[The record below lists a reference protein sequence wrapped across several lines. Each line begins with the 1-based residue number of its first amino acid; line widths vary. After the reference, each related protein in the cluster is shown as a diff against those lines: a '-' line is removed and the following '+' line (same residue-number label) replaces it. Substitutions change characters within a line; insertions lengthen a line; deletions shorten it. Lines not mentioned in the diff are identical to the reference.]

1 MFQVFDKIL
10 KKQNVSDEDLEKIS
24 TFVMNQYLSGDRV
37 AVQLANIFNQYDN
50 IPVRQRIQVVQG
62 LLPVGIKYIKYPK
75 KNKEKDKYLDLLMK
89 HFNIRSDVAKL
100 YYEIL
105 SVDDLVGLEEQYKKG
120 GFKK

>member
-62 LLPVGIKYIKYPK
+62 LLPIGIKYIKYPK

-105 SVDDLVGLEEQYKKG
+105 SVDDLVGLEEQYKTG